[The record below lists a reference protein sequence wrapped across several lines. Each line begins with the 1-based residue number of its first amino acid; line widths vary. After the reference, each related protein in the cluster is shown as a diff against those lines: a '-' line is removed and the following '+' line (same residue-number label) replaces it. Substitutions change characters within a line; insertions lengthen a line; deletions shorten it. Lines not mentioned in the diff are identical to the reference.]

1 MRILNFFFDGNE
13 MGVEEGKEC
22 ARIML
27 QKVGMKDRRKK
38 VQSAIF
44 GVKNR
49 R

>member
-1 MRILNFFFDGNE
+1 MRILNLFFDGNE
-13 MGVEEGKEC
+13 MGVEGQGVCKDHATKSLHEGWE
-22 ARIML
+22 
-27 QKVGMKDRRKK
+27 KK